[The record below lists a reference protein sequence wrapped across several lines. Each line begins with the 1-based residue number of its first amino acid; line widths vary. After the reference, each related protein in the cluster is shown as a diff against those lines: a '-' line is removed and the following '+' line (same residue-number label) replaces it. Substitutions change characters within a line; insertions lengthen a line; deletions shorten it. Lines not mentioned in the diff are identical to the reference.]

1 MDYHTSLLNLVR
13 RICQKNVHQDGFPSA
28 DDCVNSCI
36 AGMSLRYF
44 VQMKICQAL
53 YECILFFSSHR
64 THMQDLKDMTNDNH
78 YENYRCE
85 KLAAM
90 TVGSPTN
97 QPSSK

>member
-1 MDYHTSLLNLVR
+1 MC
-13 RICQKNVHQDGFPSA
+13 ICVVGAVGYIKGPLFGVMVVLSEYSSFDHFPNHA
-28 DDCVNSCI
+28 C
-36 AGMSLRYF
+36 
-44 VQMKICQAL
+44 
-53 YECILFFSSHR
+53 FFSLSLSNR

-97 QPSSK
+97 QPNSK

>member
-1 MDYHTSLLNLVR
+1 MVY
-13 RICQKNVHQDGFPSA
+13 I
-28 DDCVNSCI
+28 
-36 AGMSLRYF
+36 Y
-44 VQMKICQAL
+44 
-53 YECILFFSSHR
+53 YFSSHR

-97 QPSSK
+97 QPNSK

>member
-1 MDYHTSLLNLVR
+1 MILSTRLMKPNFIVVLPTDAAPQVLKKLIPFIHE
-13 RICQKNVHQDGFPSA
+13 QK
-28 DDCVNSCI
+28 
-36 AGMSLRYF
+36 Y
-44 VQMKICQAL
+44 L
-53 YECILFFSSHR
+53 YSFR
-64 THMQDLKDMTNDNH
+64 THMQDLKDVTNDTH

>member
-1 MDYHTSLLNLVR
+1 MSVGSVLGKWNRGFKGIKLV
-13 RICQKNVHQDGFPSA
+13 KLKEKKEYGPSSITYMYI
-28 DDCVNSCI
+28 V
-36 AGMSLRYF
+36 YF
-44 VQMKICQAL
+44 VFK
-53 YECILFFSSHR
+53 FSSSRR